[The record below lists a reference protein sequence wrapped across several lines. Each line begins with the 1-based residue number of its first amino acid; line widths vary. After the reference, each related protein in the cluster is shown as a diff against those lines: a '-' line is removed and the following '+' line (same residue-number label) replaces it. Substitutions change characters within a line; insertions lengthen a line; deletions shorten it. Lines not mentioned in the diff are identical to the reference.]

1 MFINGKR
8 LVEYF
13 TINETPRSQTYGP
26 IVIEPDHLFVMGD
39 NRPQSQD
46 SRVFGQLSEDLVV
59 GKAWVRV
66 WPFNKFGI
74 ISHYDL
80 EPDATSAGGP

>member
-1 MFINGKR
+1 M
-8 LVEYF
+8 
-13 TINETPRSQTYGP
+13 TYGP

-46 SRVFGQLSEDLVV
+46 SRVFGPLSEDLIV

-74 ISHYDL
+74 IQHYDL
-80 EPDATSAGGP
+80 EPAALSAGGP